1 MAYVLDSVGIK
12 GLRKTHFEQLLWYIG
27 LNEIQETSCYYG
39 NKAQFLKR
47 QEALSEWLQNIIEH
61 IETTD
66 AVIPKM

>member
-1 MAYVLDSVGIK
+1 MAYVLDSIGIK
-12 GLRKTHFEQLLWYIG
+12 GLRKTHFEQLLWYIER
-27 LNEIQETSCYYG
+27 NQETCYHYG
-39 NKAQFLKR
+39 NKEQFLKR